1 MKPMKSKL
9 REELLTQRLAMT
21 QEDVT
26 QASLS
31 IIYQLVKHPLFIQS
45 NHIGLF
51 HPIKNEPNLTS
62 LINFSYKHFYLPV
75 VKEQTLI
82 YSHFTKDTPLIK
94 SPLHILE
101 PSAST
106 DESKHLDLV
115 IIPAIA
121 IDKDNYRLG
130 FGKGYFD
137 RFLAAYPNLKVL
149 AVIYPFQHI
158 ESFEHDPHDMS
169 VDDVILSD

>member
-1 MKPMKSKL
+1 MKSKL
-9 REELLTQRLAMT
+9 RDELLTQRLAMT
-21 QEDVT
+21 QDAVI

-62 LINFSYKHFYLPV
+62 FINLSYKQFYLPV
-75 VKEQTLI
+75 VKEPTLI
-82 YSHFTKDTPLIK
+82 YSRFSKDTPLVK
-94 SPLHILE
+94 SPLNILE
-101 PSAST
+101 PST
-106 DESKHLDLV
+106 GLDESKSLDLV

-121 IDKDNYRLG
+121 IDKHKYRLG

-137 RFLAAYPNLKVL
+137 RFLAAYPSLKVL

-158 ESFEHDPHDMS
+158 ESFEHDLHDMP
-169 VDDVILSD
+169 VDDVIISD